1 MLKFSEMIDR
11 MAVGLPRKAL
21 NPPSRFDSTERV
33 LIIDGD
39 SMFFSAAYGSEEDL
53 VESQFKLRSKIEEI
67 TNEIE
72 TWYNITETVI
82 FTGGKDNFRKKI
94 FPRYKAH
101 RPPPIPMIG
110 ELRNYAIKEL
120 GFLETDGYEAD
131 DGIYTAWKACEG
143 NCVIATTDKDMLA
156 NMTGIFYSYASKDD
170 VLGKYTYI
178 TEEDMRHNFAYLV
191 LLGDNGD
198 GINLSPG
205 IGPKYADKALVKGMT
220 NYQYIKA
227 ILTGYRKSWKGDD
240 YSAKEALRMCYK
252 LVKLYDM
259 SKEDIV

>member
-1 MLKFSEMIDR
+1 MLKFSEMIDS
-11 MAVGLPRKAL
+11 ALVNLPRKAL
-21 NPPSRFDSTERV
+21 NPPDSYDSAERV

-53 VESQFKLRSKIEEI
+53 LESQFKLRGKIEEI

-82 FTGGKDNFRKKI
+82 FTGGKDNFRKAI
-94 FPRYKAH
+94 YPRYKAH
-101 RPPPIPMIG
+101 RPPPIPMIA

-120 GFLETDGYEAD
+120 GFLETNGYEAD
-131 DGIYTAWKACEG
+131 DGIYTAWKACNG
-143 NCVIATTDKDMLA
+143 NCVVATTDKDMLA

-170 VLGKYTYI
+170 ILGKYTI
-178 TEEDMRHNFAYLV
+178 VSEEDMRHNFACLA

-205 IGPKYADKALVKGMT
+205 IGPKYAEKMLVKGMS
-220 NYQYIKA
+220 NYQYTKA
-227 ILTGYRKSWKGDD
+227 ILVGYRKAWKDD
-240 YSAKEALRMCYK
+240 ERSAREALKMCYK

-259 SKEDIV
+259 SKEDIE